1 MAIIALFFPPLP
13 AYIQTILLLCR
24 YLAFSVTFPILARSR
39 SNKLIGDRLLDA
51 SAYVVFRT
59 LGIYARRVRVVDKAG
74 KSAAVDMIPPLSST
88 SNTPPKQKGTL
99 KASFLDG
106 INNES
111 LNRRSINQNCLKTL
125 ANNLKL
131 NSNELTAHQAANV
144 RLPADADKGLNH
156 RRPLAA
162 A

>member
-24 YLAFSVTFPILARSR
+24 YLAFSVTFPIVFLM
-39 SNKLIGDRLLDA
+39 LLDA

-74 KSAAVDMIPPLSST
+74 KSVAVDMIPPLSST

-144 RLPADADKGLNH
+144 PLPADADKGLNH

>member
-24 YLAFSVTFPILARSR
+24 YLAFSVTFPIVFLI

-74 KSAAVDMIPPLSST
+74 KSVAVDMIPPLSST

-144 RLPADADKGLNH
+144 PLPADADKGLNH
-156 RRPLAA
+156 CRPLAA

>member
-1 MAIIALFFPPLP
+1 MD
-13 AYIQTILLLCR
+13 
-24 YLAFSVTFPILARSR
+24 
-39 SNKLIGDRLLDA
+39 DRLLDA

-74 KSAAVDMIPPLSST
+74 KSVAVDMIPSLSNT
-88 SNTPPKQKGTL
+88 SNTPPKHKETL
-99 KASFLDG
+99 KAAFLDG
-106 INNES
+106 IHNENI
-111 LNRRSINQNCLKTL
+111 NRRSLNQHCLKTL

-131 NSNELTAHQAANV
+131 NSNEFSAHQAANV
-144 RLPADADKGLNH
+144 PLPSDTDKGLNH